1 MCLPPITWRF
11 ADYLAE
17 NAAKMRLV
25 AKAAGDRDLALRIA
39 SGFHHFTC
47 SHDPPPRDKS
57 EGRQACSRL
66 ERSKEL
72 ADAEPGHRCQIR
84 GLYARCQIGVEYSV
98 TRFNCQGARP
108 PRCAPGFANDIGICL
123 ETETVS
129 RADAR
134 VRYCLASSRSVSINA
149 AALAIRRTTCGSGCR
164 TRCAR

>member
-84 GLYARCQIGVEYSV
+84 GLYARCQIGVDIF
-98 TRFNCQGARP
+98 RNPLQL
-108 PRCAPGFANDIGICL
+108 PGRKTPTL
-123 ETETVS
+123 
-129 RADAR
+129 RAGLR
-134 VRYCLASSRSVSINA
+134 E
-149 AALAIRRTTCGSGCR
+149 
-164 TRCAR
+164 